1 MLLVLEFLQKTNL
14 LYKNQ
19 IEFLFKVESDNEEED
34 NKTKEEEQLFGH
46 RRQTRL
52 IWHYIKI
59 TYLVVFATVVLLAV
73 ISLFWNWFAPPRF
86 RWLSS
91 EQVADAQK
99 FLFSGTIGGLLTAGV
114 KAALSK
120 PRDLD

>member
-1 MLLVLEFLQKTNL
+1 MAPPDEQDLSKEVGQIAQVAQKEAEPP
-14 LYKNQ
+14 KKKQ
-19 IEFLFKVESDNEEED
+19 GR
-34 NKTKEEEQLFGH
+34 KTKEEEQLFGH

-52 IWHYIKI
+52 IWHCIKI
-59 TYLVVFATVVLLAV
+59 TYLIVFAVVVLLAI

-91 EQVADAQK
+91 DQVADAQK